1 MSESTNPDDV
11 VTLVRLGELTAA
23 QLLRGRLD
31 SEGIACFLPDEIM
44 ATQTWHLQSA
54 IGGVR
59 VQVRQ
64 ADLER
69 AKEILAEPGVAD
81 LVAQA
86 DAGQDA
92 AAREPAKPAGDGEPD
107 DGTISVGDRAAF
119 RALRVA
125 LVSLW
130 LMGLVHPYSLWL
142 SIQALGRDD
151 LTAWGRSRAGIGLMV
166 SLVGC
171 AWMAFLVYR
180 LVHITR

>member
-1 MSESTNPDDV
+1 VRELTNPDDV
-11 VTLVRLGELTAA
+11 VTLARFGELTAA

-31 SEGIACFLPDEIM
+31 SEGIECFLPDEVM

-54 IGGVR
+54 IGGIR

-69 AKEILAEPGVAD
+69 AKEILAEPGAAD
-81 LVAQA
+81 LFAEA
-86 DAGQDA
+86 APGQGSL
-92 AAREPAKPAGDGEPD
+92 EGGQGKPANGASED

-142 SIQALGRDD
+142 ALRALGRDD
-151 LTAWGRSRAGIGLMV
+151 LTAWGKRRAGIGLII
-166 SLVGC
+166 SLAGC
-171 AWMAFLVYR
+171 AWMTLLVVR
-180 LVHITR
+180 LVQMCR